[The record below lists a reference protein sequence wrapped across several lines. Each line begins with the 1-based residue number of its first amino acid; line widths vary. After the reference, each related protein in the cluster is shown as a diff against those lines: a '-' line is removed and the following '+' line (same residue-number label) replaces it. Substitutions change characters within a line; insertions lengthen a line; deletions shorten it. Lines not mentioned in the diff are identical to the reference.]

1 MNSSAIRRSL
11 RLPKGWPRRVRSGV
25 LHAISLAHFSLA
37 FARSAAANSPH
48 IRIRLQAKVER
59 LRQEIALLQEE
70 IRIKDCRMDLVPA
83 HSRPHFPPV
92 ERLAILELRSARGWN
107 AAQTAERFRV
117 SPLTIASWMS
127 RLDEEGPDALVQ
139 LNSPVNKFPEFV
151 AYIVR
156 RLKTLCPSMGNERIA
171 QVLCRAGLHLGSTT
185 VRRMLNGSPKRRPD
199 AASYPASGR
208 TVRAMRPNHVWNAD
222 LTTVPIL
229 RGFWVP
235 WIPGAVAQ
243 RWPFC
248 WWVAVAIDHFSRRVM
263 GVSVFMSQP
272 SSAAIRSFL
281 DKTIR
286 RHRASPEHLIT
297 DHGRQFT
304 AKTFARWCR
313 RHGIRRRFGA
323 VGKYGS
329 IAVVERFIRT
339 LKSECT
345 RRILVPYRLA
355 DFQRELSW
363 FLAWYN
369 AERPH
374 SGLGARTPD
383 EVYFERRPA
392 CRAPRFEPRPQW
404 PRNSPCARPNALI
417 RGRPGV
423 QLELDVRFRHGRKHL
438 PVVEL
443 RRAA

>member
-1 MNSSAIRRSL
+1 MHDSAIRRSL
-11 RLPKGWPRRVRSGV
+11 RLPRGWRKQLRSAV
-25 LHAISLAHFSLA
+25 VHTISLAHFSLA
-37 FARSAAANSPH
+37 FAQSVAANH
-48 IRIRLQAKVER
+48 TNITIRLQAEVDR
-59 LRQEIALLQEE
+59 LRQEIALLKEE
-70 IRIKDCRMDLVPA
+70 LRIKNVRMDLVPA
-83 HSRPHFPPV
+83 HRRPHYPPV
-92 ERLAILELRSARGWN
+92 ERLAILELRAARGWN
-107 AAQTAERFRV
+107 TAQTAERFLV

-139 LNSPVNKFPEFV
+139 LKAPVNKFPEFV

-185 VRRMLNGSPKRRPD
+185 VRRMLADSQERRPD
-199 AASYPASGR
+199 AASNSTSGR
-208 TVRAMRPNHVWNAD
+208 TVRATRPNHVWNVD
-222 LTTVPIL
+222 LSTVPIL

-248 WWVAVAIDHFSRRVM
+248 WWAAVAIDHFSRRVM
-263 GVSVFMSQP
+263 GVAVFVSQP
-272 SSAAIRSFL
+272 SAAAIQAFL
-281 DKTIR
+281 DKTLR
-286 RHRASPEHLIT
+286 RYRVCPDHLIT

-313 RHGIRRRFGA
+313 RRGIRRRFGA

-339 LKSECT
+339 LKTECT
-345 RRILVPYRLA
+345 RRIFVPYRLG

-363 FLAWYN
+363 FVAWFN

-374 SGLGARTPD
+374 SGLDCRTPE
-383 EVYFERRPA
+383 EVYLGRRPA
-392 CRAPRFEPRPQW
+392 CRAPRFEPRPRW
-404 PRNSPCARPNALI
+404 PRNSPCAEPNTLI
-417 RGRPGV
+417 RGRPGM
-423 QLELDVRFRHGRKHL
+423 QLELEVQFRHGRKHL

-443 RRAA
+443 RRVA